1 MENIATKKPDDFVV
15 ATGHTYSV
23 KQFIDTSAKIL
34 DMKIVWEG
42 KGLKEKGYL
51 IRNKK
56 RNF

>member
-42 KGLKEKGYL
+42 KGLKEKGIL
-51 IRNKK
+51 N
-56 RNF
+56 